1 MLNYRVDP
9 RLLIPLSP
17 SGVELDFF
25 QSETYVSIVGLL
37 FLDTQVLTI
46 AFPFHRNFE
55 EVNLRFYVRRRSAET
70 WRRGVCFV
78 REIVPKKAVALL
90 ARLFYGERYTALP
103 MKHHIEHR
111 EGALRV
117 EYSWRRASKWESIA
131 MSACGKPVPVTAG
144 THEEFITE
152 HYWGYTSVGSGCSE
166 YRIEHPRWKI
176 WPADAFQVTADMAT
190 LYGDQFAD
198 ILNTP
203 PVSAF
208 IAEGSHV
215 RIFGREINA

>member
-9 RLLIPLSP
+9 RLLIPLTP

-25 QSETYVSIVGLL
+25 QSETYISIVGLL

-55 EVNLRFYVRRRSAET
+55 EVNLRFYVRRRSADT

-90 ARLFYGERYTALP
+90 ARLFYGERYMALP
-103 MKHHIEHR
+103 MKHFIEHR
-111 EGALRV
+111 DGALSV
-117 EYSWRRASKWESIA
+117 EYSWRRDSKWESIA
-131 MSACGKPVPVTAG
+131 MSALGDPVPVLAG

-152 HYWGYTSVGSGCSE
+152 HYWGYTSVRGGCSE
-166 YRIEHPRWKI
+166 YRVEHPRWRI
-176 WPADAFQVTADMAT
+176 WPADNFQVIANMAT
-190 LYGDQFAD
+190 LYGDEFAD
-198 ILNTP
+198 MLNSP
-203 PVSAF
+203 PVTAF

>member
-1 MLNYRVDP
+1 MLTYRIDP
-9 RLLIPLSP
+9 RLLIPLTP

-25 QSETYVSIVGLL
+25 QSETYISIVGLL
-37 FLDTQVLTI
+37 FLDTQLLTI
-46 AFPFHRNFE
+46 TFPYHRNFE
-55 EVNLRFYVRRRSAET
+55 EVNLRFYVRRRSADT

-90 ARLFYGERYTALP
+90 ARLFYGERYMALP
-103 MKHHIEHR
+103 MKHLIEHR
-111 EGALRV
+111 DGALKV

-131 MSACGKPVPVTAG
+131 ISACGEPVPIAAG

-152 HYWGYTSVGSGCSE
+152 HYWGYTSVRSGCSE
-166 YRIEHPRWKI
+166 YRVEHPRWKI
-176 WPADAFQVTADMAT
+176 WSADSFQVSADMPT
-190 LYGDQFAD
+190 LYGNQLAD
-198 ILNTP
+198 VLNSR